1 VSEREQQIASN
12 TALDH
17 FVAVFVACHNERNET
32 AAAKAKRAE
41 RHNDDEL
48 QQLAHRTNLGS
59 FAILTAIRRA

>member
-1 VSEREQQIASN
+1 MRYIAYGLAIGAARS
-12 TALDH
+12 ASRR
-17 FVAVFVACHNERNET
+17 AGNET

-41 RHNDDEL
+41 RHDDDEL